1 MAVKTFIAGE
11 NLTDKIGYAV
21 IASSTNKQVILAD
34 DANDICLGILTNDNT
49 SGGAVAVA
57 LPGEVCKVKL
67 GGAVDFGGEL
77 KAADG
82 GALVAAGGTGDN
94 NVVAKALEDGASGDL
109 IYAVVMNFIK

>member
-21 IASSTNKQVILAD
+21 IASSTNKH
-34 DANDICLGILTNDNT
+34 GILTNDNT

-82 GALVAAGGTGDN
+82 GALVAAGGTGDD
-94 NVVAKALEDGASGDL
+94 NVIAKALEDGASGDL
-109 IYAVVMNFIK
+109 IYAIVMNFIK

>member
-49 SGGAVAVA
+49 SGGAV
-57 LPGEVCKVKL
+57 
-67 GGAVDFGGEL
+67 DFGGEL

-82 GALVAAGGTGDN
+82 GALVAAGGTGDDN
-94 NVVAKALEDGASGDL
+94 AIAKALEDGASGDL
-109 IYAVVMNFIK
+109 IYAVVVNFIK